1 VADAPAGSGSVV
13 LASGSGSVVL
23 ASGSVPVVL
32 ASGSPRRAELLGQLG
47 VEFVVRVPDIDETPR
62 PGEGPVD
69 YVGRLA
75 VEKGRAVAVPDDAL
89 VIAAD
94 TTVDLDG
101 EVLGKPVDA
110 DDARAMLRRLSART
124 HRVHT
129 GVSVRVGDRVE
140 HEVVTSLVTLV
151 PLSADT
157 IDWYVATGEPLDK
170 AGAYAVQGAAG
181 AFVQRVRG
189 SVSNV
194 VGLPLHTLVRLA
206 ASIGRPL
213 VP

>member
-1 VADAPAGSGSVV
+1 MADGSGPVV
-13 LASGSGSVVL
+13 LASGAG
-23 ASGSVPVVL
+23 PVVL
-32 ASGSPRRAELLGQLG
+32 ASGSPRRRELLEQLG
-47 VEFVVRVPDIDETPR
+47 VDFEIVVPDIDESPR
-62 PGEGPVD
+62 PGESPVD

-75 VEKGRAVAVPDDAL
+75 VEKSRAVDARPDAL

-101 EVLGKPVDA
+101 EVLGKPVDV
-110 DDARAMLRRLSART
+110 DDAKAMLRRLSART

-140 HEVVTSLVTLV
+140 FDVVTSLVTLV
-151 PLSADT
+151 PLTSAT

-170 AGAYAVQGAAG
+170 AGAYAVQGTAG

-206 ASIGRPL
+206 AAVGRPL
-213 VP
+213 HP